1 MVMQHHRQEWL
12 HLGIGKLFQQI
23 PNQILWEGWAPQLMV
38 CRLSAHVGFPP
49 LENLAN
55 QADRDQ
61 YELLCRENTRMPV
74 DAYKGCHL
82 ARVPSHAV
90 VARSVDGKED
100 LIWELL
106 NQAQVSLPPVFPS
119 CMGSLLG
126 FGVLSL
132 TLFQPLWKSW
142 YWAQW
147 EPHHMSSASLTRTW
161 SGYVMGSSDH
171 KTPFLGITNTMGQRL
186 CRRPLLP
193 HFILLGCI
201 GILKLQCRCPF
212 SRSCSPLIPL
222 AWTPQQQVLTV
233 SV

>member
-1 MVMQHHRQEWL
+1 
-12 HLGIGKLFQQI
+12 
-23 PNQILWEGWAPQLMV
+23 MV

-106 NQAQVSLPPVFPS
+106 NQAQEHFGRDKSAEFQLFYSPHGKDLLFTDATTGFLRVPPK
-119 CMGSLLG
+119 MDAKLYLG
-126 FGVLSL
+126 YEYFSVIQHLGRGV
-132 TLFQPLWKSW
+132 
-142 YWAQW
+142 
-147 EPHHMSSASLTRTW
+147 
-161 SGYVMGSSDH
+161 
-171 KTPFLGITNTMGQRL
+171 
-186 CRRPLLP
+186 
-193 HFILLGCI
+193 
-201 GILKLQCRCPF
+201 
-212 SRSCSPLIPL
+212 
-222 AWTPQQQVLTV
+222 
-233 SV
+233 

>member
-12 HLGIGKLFQQI
+12 HLGVGKLFQQI
-23 PNQILWEGWAPQLMV
+23 PKQTLWEGWAPQLMV
-38 CRLSAHVGFPP
+38 CWLSTHVGFPP

-106 NQAQVSLPPVFPS
+106 NQAQVSPPPVFPS
-119 CMGSLLG
+119 CIGVPAWIWGAFPHSLPATVEILVLG
-126 FGVLSL
+126 
-132 TLFQPLWKSW
+132 
-142 YWAQW
+142 
-147 EPHHMSSASLTRTW
+147 
-161 SGYVMGSSDH
+161 
-171 KTPFLGITNTMGQRL
+171 TMGTT
-186 CRRPLLP
+186 P
-193 HFILLGCI
+193 HVLHFTDEHLVWICDG
-201 GILKLQCRCPF
+201 
-212 SRSCSPLIPL
+212 
-222 AWTPQQQVLTV
+222 QQ
-233 SV
+233 